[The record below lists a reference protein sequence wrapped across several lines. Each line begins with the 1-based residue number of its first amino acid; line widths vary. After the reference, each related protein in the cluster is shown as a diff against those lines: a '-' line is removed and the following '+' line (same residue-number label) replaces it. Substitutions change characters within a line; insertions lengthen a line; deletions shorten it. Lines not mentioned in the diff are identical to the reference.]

1 MFADNTLAFIGSGI
15 MAEAMIRGLIN
26 QKLVDPKQII
36 SSDPRADRAQEL
48 QAQYGIQVTVT
59 MLDSAQY
66 VERTNNYE
74 FDMTWYDRALSL
86 SPGNEQMLYWGR
98 AGVTEPGTRNW
109 MGMDSPAAEAMIA
122 EMLTAA
128 SPEDYRAAVHALDR
142 ILTAGRYVIPAGYSP
157 ISRLAH
163 DSALKFPAEIPVYGD
178 YPGFLPETWWR
189 EDGAN

>member
-1 MFADNTLAFIGSGI
+1 
-15 MAEAMIRGLIN
+15 MIAPIEEPAIATGPLLILRDSSWAAAPDWARR
-26 QKLVDPKQII
+26 QDKL
-36 SSDPRADRAQEL
+36 
-48 QAQYGIQVTVT
+48 
-59 MLDSAQY
+59 
-66 VERTNNYE
+66 
-74 FDMTWYDRALSL
+74 
-86 SPGNEQMLYWGR
+86 
-98 AGVTEPGTRNW
+98 
-109 MGMDSPAAEAMIA
+109 A